1 MVVSD
6 ATIVTLELG
15 NDVSACRRARVFLR
29 DALRTWCL
37 QGVGDVAEL
46 LTGELVANVVRH
58 VGAPMELRVSR
69 QQASLRIEVVDPSTK
84 PPVIR
89 HPDPADD
96 HGRGMLLVDSLAS
109 AWGVMVRPDGK
120 TVWFE
125 LGLETLSEQGSKG
138 GALDQG

>member
-6 ATIVTLELG
+6 ATIVTLELE
-15 NDVSACRRARVFLR
+15 NEVSACRSARAFLR
-29 DALRTWCL
+29 DVLRIWCL
-37 QGVGDVAEL
+37 QRVSDVAEL

-69 QQASLRIEVVDPSTK
+69 HQASLRIEVADPSPK
-84 PPVIR
+84 PPVVR

-96 HGRGMLLVDSLAS
+96 HGRGILLIESLAS
-109 AWGVMVRPDGK
+109 TWGVVVRPDGK

-125 LGLETLSEQGSKG
+125 LGLETLREQGSEG
-138 GALDQG
+138 RALDEG